1 MKKRIVLLEDH
12 PERVTPLARDLQRR
26 YGVDIASVLCFNVSV
41 DRIKML
47 QPRLA
52 PDILYEGV
60 DIWDFYEILD
70 GYYRDGSV
78 GFIFDRQLYPGKDIE
93 IFDQRINVAY
103 ALPRR
108 KDHRIWF
115 YTLAGK
121 FYENSIRNRFNGYV
135 IEVKSVEGGIVL
147 CEESCDTFVRW
158 LKN

>member
-60 DIWDFYEILD
+60 DIWDFY
-70 GYYRDGSV
+70 
-78 GFIFDRQLYPGKDIE
+78 
-93 IFDQRINVAY
+93 
-103 ALPRR
+103 
-108 KDHRIWF
+108 
-115 YTLAGK
+115 
-121 FYENSIRNRFNGYV
+121 
-135 IEVKSVEGGIVL
+135 
-147 CEESCDTFVRW
+147 
-158 LKN
+158 